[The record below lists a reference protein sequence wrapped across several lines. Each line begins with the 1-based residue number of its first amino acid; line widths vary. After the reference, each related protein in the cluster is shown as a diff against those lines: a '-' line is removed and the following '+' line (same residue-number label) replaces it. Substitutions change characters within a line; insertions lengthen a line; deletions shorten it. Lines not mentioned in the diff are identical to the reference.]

1 MFIYGKEIEA
11 DEKKKEKKV
20 IVDWYGNHFYLD
32 GWKRR
37 KIINCK
43 AHNKL
48 DKIRKKIKINT
59 TDKKKKKKEWP
70 KLLSYCEISF
80 WE

>member
-1 MFIYGKEIEA
+1 MFVYGKEIEA
-11 DEKKKEKKV
+11 DEKKKEKKKRV
-20 IVDWYGNHFYLD
+20 VDWYGNQFFLD

-37 KIINCK
+37 KIINCE

-59 TDKKKKKKEWP
+59 TDKNKNKQKRNDQN
-70 KLLSYCEISF
+70 YCEISF